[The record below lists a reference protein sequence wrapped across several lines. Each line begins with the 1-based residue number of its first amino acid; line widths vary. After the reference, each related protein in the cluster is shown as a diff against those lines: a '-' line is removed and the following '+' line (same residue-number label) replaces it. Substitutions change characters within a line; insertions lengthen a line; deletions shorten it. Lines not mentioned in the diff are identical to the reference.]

1 MKASG
6 GVLTLAVA
14 SALLLG
20 CVDRRYVITTDPP
33 GAVVYRNGVYLGATP
48 VDDHFIYYGKYRFT
62 IVKEGYETLQ
72 IDQEI
77 KTPWYEFP
85 PIDFFSETLL
95 PYSVIDRREFHYKLE
110 PRKLPDQGQ
119 LLKQAAELRTK
130 GLLLGPGK
138 PGADPV
144 QTAQPV
150 VPPFVAPITNPS
162 PYTSSPITTPIP
174 PAGATGGSVPTIG
187 GTAPIGQPASVPF
200 LGVSPPPGVAGAPV
214 QQNPQR

>member
-33 GAVVYRNGVYLGATP
+33 GAVVYRNGQYLGATP
-48 VDDHFIYYGKYRFT
+48 VDDHFIYY
-62 IVKEGYETLQ
+62 VK
-72 IDQEI
+72 I
-77 KTPWYEFP
+77 PWYEFP

-95 PYSVIDRREFHYKLE
+95 PYNVIDRREFHYKLE

-138 PGADPV
+138 PSAAPV

-150 VPPFVAPITNPS
+150 VPPFVVPTTGSS
-162 PYTSSPITTPIP
+162 PYASPITVPAPPPGASAPIF
-174 PAGATGGSVPTIG
+174 G
-187 GTAPIGQPASVPF
+187 GTTPSGPPPSVPF